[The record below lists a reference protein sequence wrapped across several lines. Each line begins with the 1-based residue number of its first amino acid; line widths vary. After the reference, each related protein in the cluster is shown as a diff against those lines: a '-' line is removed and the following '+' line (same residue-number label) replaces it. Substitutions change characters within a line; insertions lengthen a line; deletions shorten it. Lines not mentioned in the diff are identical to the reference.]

1 MKTAPG
7 SNLAG
12 AAPLSNY
19 LSLAKN
25 RYDRILIPFAGTI
38 RAGVNI
44 HIVDLRI
51 SALQHALFV
60 YVVILI
66 PWCKGSMVAKH

>member
-1 MKTAPG
+1 MQQKQLAIMKTAPG

-12 AAPLSNY
+12 AAPLFND
-19 LSLAKN
+19 LSLAKI
-25 RYDRILIPFAGTI
+25 RHDRILMPFAGTI

-51 SALQHALFV
+51 SVLQHAFFV
-60 YVVILI
+60 YVVILV
-66 PWCKGSMVAKH
+66 PW